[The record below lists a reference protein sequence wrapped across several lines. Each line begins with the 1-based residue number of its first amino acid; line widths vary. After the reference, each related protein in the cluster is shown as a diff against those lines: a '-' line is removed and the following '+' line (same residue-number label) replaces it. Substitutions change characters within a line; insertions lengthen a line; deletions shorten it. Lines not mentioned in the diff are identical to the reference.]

1 MEKIFY
7 LAYIFNAVRIIGIF
21 MFAFGI
27 LGSVV
32 FGISR
37 YTDCEGKDDPD
48 YPSMTN
54 GLHLFIALLVVG
66 TIITI
71 FVPDKKTY
79 LFMKGGQYVD
89 TFVEDNP
96 DVKELPSN
104 TISLINE
111 YIKAETESV
120 KSKKSDK
127 D

>member
-21 MFAFGI
+21 MFVLGI
-27 LGSVV
+27 LGSAV

-37 YTDCEGKDDPD
+37 YTDCEEKDDPA
-48 YPSMTN
+48 YPSMTK

-66 TIITI
+66 AIITV

-89 TFVEDNP
+89 TLVEDNP

-111 YIKAETESV
+111 YIKAETEDV

>member
-37 YTDCEGKDDPD
+37 YTDCEGKDDPG
-48 YPSMTN
+48 YPSMTK
-54 GLHLFIALLVVG
+54 GLHLFLTMLVVG
-66 TIITI
+66 AIITV

-89 TFVEDNP
+89 TLVEDNP

-104 TISLINE
+104 TINLINE